1 MSDDLDDLRARV
13 AAARDRL
20 TSDVDFVQKVE
31 LRLNDL
37 ARIVEGSLARQS
49 AELDSAKA
57 RITDLEDDLGRA
69 LARAEQAL
77 GEASRAERLAKENGE
92 LKTMVMALLD
102 VIEGRQKTSLTS
114 VMQKLEENVS
124 ALVAAPEPV
133 AAESAPEPEPEPQ
146 SEPAPEP
153 DLELEPEP
161 ELMAEPEPEA
171 QQDEAGP
178 AAEETAVEI
187 DPIDEAP
194 AQPAPSA
201 PATEAAPLE
210 DLSEIA
216 LYDAADEVVEPDRK

>member
-1 MSDDLDDLRARV
+1 MSDDLDGLRARV

-20 TSDVDFVQKVE
+20 ASDVDFAQKVE

-49 AELDSAKA
+49 AELDGAKA

-92 LKTMVMALLD
+92 LKTMVMALLE
-102 VIEGRQKTSLTS
+102 VIEGRQKSSLSS

-124 ALVAAPEPV
+124 ALVVAPEPT
-133 AAESAPEPEPEPQ
+133 AAP
-146 SEPAPEP
+146 
-153 DLELEPEP
+153 
-161 ELMAEPEPEA
+161 AEPEPDATEA
-171 QQDEAGP
+171 ETEPQPESALAAEAEPETEQDAAGP
-178 AAEETAVEI
+178 APEEIEFEI
-187 DPIDEAP
+187 EPIDETAEAP
-194 AQPAPSA
+194 APN
-201 PATEAAPLE
+201 EAAAETAPLE

-216 LYDAADEVVEPDRK
+216 LYDAADEVVEPGRA